1 MLLVR
6 TLMLAALVALPAC
19 SDRKEQAQE
28 LLTSRLTEQRNV
40 EFQNVKT
47 FPEGVVC
54 GEYRTN
60 DPMVVRNDYRRFVV
74 RGEEVENKPS
84 ELDWKIFCSKDP
96 AGALFTTL
104 GIGPVDGA
112 ESQLPKLRTDLTL
125 LQDALGLY
133 LTDNFTLPSSEQG
146 LEALV
151 TAATIPP
158 LPMKFKPGGYIAT
171 LPLDPW
177 GRPYRYERDA
187 LSGGVAQEFRLFTLG
202 ADDAPGGTGKDA
214 DVSTEELKYL
224 NFIDP

>member
-28 LLTSRLTEQRNV
+28 LLTSRLTEQRDV

-104 GIGPVDGA
+104 GIGPVDNA

>member
-1 MLLVR
+1 MLLLR

-28 LLTSRLTEQRNV
+28 LLTSRLTEQRDV
-40 EFQNVKT
+40 DFQNIMT
-47 FPEGVVC
+47 FPRGVVC

-60 DPMVVRNDYRRFVV
+60 DPRVVRNDFRRFVV
-74 RGEEVENKPS
+74 RGEEVEDKPS
-84 ELDWKIFCSKDP
+84 ELDWKVFCSKDP

-112 ESQLPKLRTDLTL
+112 ESQLPKLSTDLLL
-125 LQDALGLY
+125 LQDALALY
-133 LTDNFTLPSSEQG
+133 LADNFTLPSSEQG

-158 LPMKFKPGGYIAT
+158 LPRKFKPGGYIAT

-214 DVSTEELKYL
+214 DVSTAELKYL